1 MTWPFFWKSYFVAVV
16 VVLALLMLLLL
27 VVVVTMVVLVL
38 YLGCDHVRGDEVVGL
53 VQVIVVVAM
62 IRIANC

>member
-1 MTWPFFWKSYFVAVV
+1 M
-16 VVLALLMLLLL
+16 VLALLMLLLL

-53 VQVIVVVAM
+53 VQVIVVVAL